1 MELVS
6 SFKHAVRAKD
16 LAQIADQVRQFRKG
30 GIDSGGIFRLAL
42 AGDPEMTRDHWA
54 DLVELALE
62 RNPLGTPKERFPLR
76 SRVEMHPCTDQWMQG
91 DRFGTVTGHK
101 DALVRVKLDKSG
113 KSLMFEARQLRDDR
127 LGRV

>member
-1 MELVS
+1 MVS
-6 SFKHAVRAKD
+6 SFKRAVAAKD
-16 LAQIADQVRQFRKG
+16 LTLIAQQVRLLRKG
-30 GIDSGGIFRLAL
+30 GVSDSGVFRLAL
-42 AGDPEMTRDHWA
+42 TVDEGLTRDHWA
-54 DLVELALE
+54 DLVELSLE

-76 SRVEMHPCTDQWMQG
+76 ARVETSPCTDQWMQG

-113 KSLMFEARQLRDDR
+113 KSKLFETRQLRDDR